1 MRPAS
6 PSALFDYLRDLAERH
21 QDIITAVVA
30 LPEQYTPPGAEG
42 YPLVL
47 VEPDPFV
54 EELNE
59 GADLYRVAFWVNVR
73 QARTDGTADPALV
86 TQAKRLC
93 DELLQQLLREQ
104 KVSRQ
109 GPATYTLHYTTVDNG
124 LASGV
129 RCELALVLEKQVN
142 RSTNPN
148 KFTPLV

>member
-6 PSALFDYLRDLAERH
+6 PSQLFDYLRGLAERH
-21 QDIITAVVA
+21 QDIITAVVG

-59 GADLYRVAFWVNVR
+59 GADLYRVAFWVQVR
-73 QARTDGTADPALV
+73 EERTDSTANPALV
-86 TQAKRLC
+86 NRAKQLC
-93 DELLQQLLREQ
+93 DEILQQLLRDQ
-104 KVSRQ
+104 LVSRQ
-109 GPATYTLHYTTVDNG
+109 GPATYTLHYGSVDDG

-129 RCELALVLEKQVN
+129 RCELALVLEKSIN
-142 RSTNPN
+142 RTTNPS